1 MRKGRMSEYPFM
13 TVFHCRLLL
22 SALGVIGILRT
33 APCPV
38 LNGYQMVS
46 LPSSEPVAPL
56 FSPEESVVSPFFV
69 VTSALLMLASR
80 LADIS
85 SPVALARSLSP
96 VIYFATLKSSFLSAP
111 PFRRKPME
119 KMARSGNLT
128 FLPSR
133 SSSLVHATASVRM
146 PLMAPLLKG
155 VL

>member
-1 MRKGRMSEYPFM
+1 MSEYPFM

-38 LNGYQMVS
+38 LNDYQMVS
-46 LPSSEPVAPL
+46 LPSSEPVVPL
-56 FSPEESVVSPFFV
+56 FSPEEPEESVVSPFFV